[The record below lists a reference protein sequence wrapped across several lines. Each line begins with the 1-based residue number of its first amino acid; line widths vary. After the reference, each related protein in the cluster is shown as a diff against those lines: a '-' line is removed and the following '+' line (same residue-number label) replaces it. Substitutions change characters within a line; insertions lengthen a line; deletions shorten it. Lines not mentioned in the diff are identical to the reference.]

1 MPTLGQNDMKKL
13 AQTLAVVFLAC
24 FALNC
29 AAATERATPPEAE
42 ALVKKAIAHYKKV
55 GKQKALA
62 DLTRKD
68 GGFIDRDLYVTVY
81 DYSGT
86 ALAHINP
93 KFVGKNMIDLRDE
106 NGKFH
111 IKERIETARK
121 DGSGWQDLAGRVNPT
136 TMRLESKRTYFEKYD
151 NLVFA
156 AGAYKP

>member
-1 MPTLGQNDMKKL
+1 MKKIAHAFASIL
-13 AQTLAVVFLAC
+13 LAC

-29 AAATERATPPEAE
+29 AASAERATPPEAE
-42 ALVKKAIAHYKKV
+42 ALVKKAIAHYKKA

-62 DLTRKD
+62 DFTKKD
-68 GGFIDRDLYVTVY
+68 AGFIDRDLYVTVY
-81 DYSGT
+81 DYNGL

-106 NGKFH
+106 NGKLH
-111 IKERIETARK
+111 IKERIELAQK
-121 DGSGWQDLAGRVNPT
+121 EGSGWQDLAGRVNPT
-136 TMRLESKRTYFEKYD
+136 TLKLESKRMYFERYD